1 MAASY
6 TSAGMVCRP
15 ASTSSPMNGAV
26 FQVSATITDSTD
38 CQPSVDQRIW
48 VPSSALAAPSAWK
61 IHFHSS
67 ADTTVGIAH
76 GTRMLARTMPRPLN
90 ALCITRAIATPSTV
104 SRTTQMTVKNV
115 VL

>member
-1 MAASY
+1 M
-6 TSAGMVCRP
+6 M
-15 ASTSSPMNGAV
+15 
-26 FQVSATITDSTD
+26 TDSTD
-38 CQPSVDQRIW
+38 CQPSVDQRICC
-48 VPSSALAAPSAWK
+48 PIRPFAAPSAWK
-61 IHFHSS
+61 IHFHSR

-104 SRTTQMTVKNV
+104 SSSTQVIVKNV